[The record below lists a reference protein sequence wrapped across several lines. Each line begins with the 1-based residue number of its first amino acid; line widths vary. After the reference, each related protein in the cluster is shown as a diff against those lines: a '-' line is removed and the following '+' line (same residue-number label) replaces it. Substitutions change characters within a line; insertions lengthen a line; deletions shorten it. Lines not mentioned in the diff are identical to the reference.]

1 MGPMEPDPF
10 RLCTRVEDL
19 PPVLWERLAR
29 RDAREAARVAGAPWD
44 GRGFRLRVVGT
55 PVLVLP
61 RTRQVVHAADPCRSV
76 RYPRALV
83 AVAYLGRVADA
94 PPAGRW
100 VPLRDLPGGDAFFRG
115 VRAVD
120 TPRLAAA
127 FGPRPGALAAAAR
140 ALGGGPVEAPAEAV
154 ELPALPR
161 VPVRVVLGAGP
172 SAEILTDARA
182 LLHLPLEG
190 LRALGGLVVSALVRE
205 AP

>member
-1 MGPMEPDPF
+1 MGPMEPDAF

-19 PPVLWERLAR
+19 PPALWERLAR
-29 RDAREAARVAGAPWD
+29 RDPRDVARVAGAPWD
-44 GRGFRLRVVGT
+44 GRGFRLRVVAA

-61 RTRQVVHAADPCRSV
+61 RTRRVVRAADPYRSV

-83 AVAYLGRVADA
+83 AVAYLGRAADV

-100 VPLRDLPGGDAFFRG
+100 LPLRDLPGGEAFFRG
-115 VRAVD
+115 ARAVD

-127 FGPRPGALAAAAR
+127 FGPRPGSLAAAAR
-140 ALGGGPVEAPAEAV
+140 ALGGGPVEAGPGAV

-161 VPVRVVLGAGP
+161 VPLRVVLGPGP
-172 SAEILTDARA
+172 SAEILADAGA

-190 LRALGGLVVSALVRE
+190 LRALGNLVVSALIRE